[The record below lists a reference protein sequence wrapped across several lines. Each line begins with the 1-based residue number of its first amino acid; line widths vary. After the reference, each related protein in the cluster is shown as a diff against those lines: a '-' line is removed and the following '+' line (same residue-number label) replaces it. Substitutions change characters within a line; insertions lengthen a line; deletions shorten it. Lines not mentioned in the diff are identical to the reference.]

1 MALLRIFFTVIFVIS
16 ISGCIGAGV
25 VYSYD
30 EEESVSL
37 TKSEV
42 KKQFGEPLKV
52 KSDQKKEVWYYKAK
66 DESVNGFFIG
76 LGIPL
81 PLFIFLDEKLIV
93 EFEGE
98 TATKLIYKNSQ
109 QKTVGAFCKFVPA
122 LHHGPNT
129 WSCHLG
135 TKSGVV

>member
-1 MALLRIFFTVIFVIS
+1 MAILRFFLTIIFVIS

-25 VYSYD
+25 VYSHD
-30 EEESVSL
+30 KVESVSL

-42 KKQFGEPLKV
+42 KKQFGEPIKI
-52 KSDQKKEVWYYKAK
+52 KSKHKKEVWHYKAT
-66 DESVNGFFIG
+66 DDSINGVFIG

-81 PLFIFLDEKLIV
+81 PLFITVDEKVIV

-98 TATKLIYKNSQ
+98 TATKIIHKNSQ

-122 LHHGPNT
+122 LHHGSDA

-135 TKSGVV
+135 TKSGVT

>member
-1 MALLRIFFTVIFVIS
+1 MAILRFFLTVIFVIS

-25 VYSYD
+25 VYSHD
-30 EEESVSL
+30 KVESVSL

-42 KKQFGEPLKV
+42 KKQFGEPIKI
-52 KSDQKKEVWYYKAK
+52 KSGQKKEVWYYKAK
-66 DESVNGFFIG
+66 DESINGFFIG

-81 PLFIFLDEKLIV
+81 PLFINVDEKVIV

-122 LHHGPNT
+122 LHHGSDA

-135 TKSGVV
+135 TKSGVT